1 MVILVSRG
9 EKMVKIIKILFK
21 NIHTICLFL
30 AASSF
35 VYGAFLLDPIIGWMI
50 LGSVFLATGIA
61 INKELG

>member
-1 MVILVSRG
+1 
-9 EKMVKIIKILFK
+9 MVKIIKILLK